1 MRTDTQ
7 PADTRMMRIVHNAL
21 RRDIAHAQS
30 ALTRWPYPEPS
41 QRAAIVKHLLWMM
54 QFLRRH
60 HSAEDD
66 GLYPL
71 VRQRVPEAAHVLDA
85 VDADHHALIPEID
98 KLAHSARRYAQ
109 DPSARTE
116 LVSAL
121 NELAAVMLPH
131 LQREETDMMP
141 VVSAAV
147 TKAEWDA
154 IEQTHA
160 VSPLKPAELAFT
172 GQWLFDEATEA
183 DRAVV
188 RSVVPKPVAWAIETF
203 TTRSYQRRAW
213 RCWYLPQHTRLRRKP
228 AGRSAWRSLRRSRRC
243 GSWSPIPCAPRNGAM
258 SATG

>member
-1 MRTDTQ
+1 MTTDTQ

-116 LVSAL
+116 LVTAL

-154 IEQTHA
+154 IETDPCRQ
-160 VSPLKPAELAFT
+160 PAQADRT
-172 GQWLFDEATEA
+172 GLH
-183 DRAVV
+183 RAVV
-188 RSVVPKPVAWAIETF
+188 VRRGHRSGPCGLSHPPRGRPFGCLRHAR
-203 TTRSYQRRAW
+203 RSG
-213 RCWYLPQHTRLRRKP
+213 P
-228 AGRSAWRSLRRSRRC
+228 AGRRDTRE
-243 GSWSPIPCAPRNGAM
+243 PHGAL
-258 SATG
+258 G